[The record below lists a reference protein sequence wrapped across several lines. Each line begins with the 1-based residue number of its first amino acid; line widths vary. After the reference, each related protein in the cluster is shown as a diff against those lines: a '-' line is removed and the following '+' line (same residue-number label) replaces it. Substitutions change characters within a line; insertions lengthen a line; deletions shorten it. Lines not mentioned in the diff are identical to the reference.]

1 MKDAEKSATDAEKKK
16 SKGEKDA
23 KDAKDKTK
31 GLSKDNLKK
40 ALEKAN
46 EAAANLKKL
55 SEKAKRLN
63 KVRLMKKKLVQ

>member
-1 MKDAEKSATDAEKKK
+1 LKDAEKAASDAEKKK
-16 SKGEKDA
+16 SKGAKDA

-31 GLSKDNLKK
+31 GLNKDNLKK

-55 SEKAKRLN
+55 NEKA
-63 KVRLMKKKLVQ
+63 